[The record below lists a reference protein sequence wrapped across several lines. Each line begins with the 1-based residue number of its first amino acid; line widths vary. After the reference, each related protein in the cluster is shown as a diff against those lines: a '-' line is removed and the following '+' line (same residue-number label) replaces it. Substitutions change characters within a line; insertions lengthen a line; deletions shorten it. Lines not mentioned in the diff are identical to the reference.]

1 MANYSISFDYPWMLL
16 LLVLVP
22 LLWIFSFGSLAG
34 LGTGRRAAALTFR
47 SVVLL
52 LIIFALSGIQWV
64 RISDKVTVIYL
75 LDQSDSIA
83 RAKRDLMLD
92 VAIKSVRQ
100 HRNDSR
106 KDRAGMIV
114 FGREAAIEFPP
125 YDDDLPTVRAVES
138 YLGRTDATNLE
149 AALKLAQAAFPEDS
163 AKRVVLISD
172 GVETIGQAAVVAKSM
187 AEAGIGFDVIPVDLL
202 AKSEVLVEKVDL
214 PNNIRQ
220 GQPFETRVV
229 VNRYQPDG
237 DEAVKGRLRL
247 IRSVGSA
254 EQVIVDDEVTLDKD
268 VNVFPI
274 TDSIPQPAG
283 YTYRAEFVPDNPS
296 DDALQQNNR
305 ADSFTYVRGKGRVL
319 LIENFKSPGE
329 HANLVETLRKAEIE
343 VDVMLS
349 NQLFSSLAQLQVYD
363 SVLLANVPRSSGE
376 SFEDIAS
383 FSDEQI
389 EMLVSNTE
397 QFGSGL
403 IMIGGPDSMGAGG
416 WSNTSLEKAMP
427 VDFQVKNTKIEA
439 VGALAMVMHACEIAQ
454 GNYWQKKI
462 GEAALTVLGPMDYCG
477 VLEYSNSGDKW
488 LWGDKNGMLR
498 VGPNRNA
505 MMQRIRNMAMGD
517 MPDFQSSMQMA
528 IASLTAVNASLKHMI
543 IISDGD
549 PSPPSPGVINQFVNA
564 QIKISTVA
572 VGTHGPAGHQTLQ
585 DIAQQTGGNYYVAT
599 NATALPKIFQREAM
613 RVARPLVRE
622 PEGGFTPEITYP
634 HEILTGLPRP
644 LPRTDGYVLSTVKDS
659 GLVEVSI
666 RARDPEMEAE
676 NQSMLATWSFGL
688 GRTGVFASD
697 AGRRWTKTWTSQET
711 YDQFWTQ
718 FVRWSMRPSD
728 TDAKFSIATNVGDGR
743 VQVVVNALSKED
755 EFLNFLEMQ
764 AVAVGP
770 NLEPYPIV
778 MRQVAPGRY
787 VGSFDADNA
796 GSYLVNVV
804 PGPGAPPLVTGASIP
819 YSDEYRIRKTNY
831 TTLQQ
836 LGKLEPKGGE
846 AGVVTKNLDQ
856 ASMAELLATDSYR
869 GGLPRAFSM
878 QDVWP
883 LCVLLGSICLF
894 GDIFVR
900 RVSLDYAY
908 PFKWVASRLSGKK
921 MTVQDVERQASLQR
935 LRSRKSEVTEQ
946 VETAKASTRFE
957 AAESSDPQSLAQI
970 LDSAGASSAPTEKR
984 TATPSMS
991 QKDEKEGYTSRLLAA
1006 KKAAQKKPDSE
1017 SN

>member
-1 MANYSISFDYPWMLL
+1 MANYSLSFDYPWMLL
-16 LLVLVP
+16 LLAVVP
-22 LLWIFSFGSLAG
+22 LTWLLSYRTLAG
-34 LGTGRRAAALTFR
+34 LGSGRRIAALTFR
-47 SVVLL
+47 SIVLL
-52 LIIFALSGIQWV
+52 LVIFALSGIQWV

-83 RAKRDLMLD
+83 RGKRDQMLEL
-92 VAIKSVRQ
+92 AIKSVRA
-100 HRNDSR
+100 HRNRSR
-106 KDRAGMIV
+106 EDRAGLIV

-125 YDDDLPTVRAVES
+125 FNDDLPTIKAVES

-149 AALKLAQAAFPEDS
+149 AALKLAQASFPEDS
-163 AKRVVLISD
+163 AKRVVLITD
-172 GVETIGQAAVVAKSM
+172 GVETIGHAKAVAQSM
-187 AEAGIGFDVIPVDLL
+187 AEAGIGFDVVPVDLL

-214 PNNIRQ
+214 PANIRQ

-229 VNRYQPDG
+229 VNRYQPEG
-237 DEAVKGRLRL
+237 NEPVGGRLRL
-247 IRSVGSA
+247 IRSVGSS

-268 VNVFPI
+268 VNVFPV

-283 YTYRAEFVPDNPS
+283 YTYRAEFIPTNPS

-305 ADSFTYVRGKGRVL
+305 ADSFTYVKGKGRVL
-319 LIENFKSPGE
+319 LIENWTAPGE

-343 VDVMLS
+343 VDVMPN
-349 NQLFSSLAQLQVYD
+349 NQLFTSLAQLQVYD
-363 SVLLANVPRSSGE
+363 SVILANVPRSSGE
-376 SFEDIAS
+376 KFEDIAS
-383 FSDEQI
+383 FTDEQI
-389 EMLVSNTE
+389 EMLVANTE

-403 IMIGGPDSMGAGG
+403 IMLGGPDSMGAGG

-477 VLEYSNSGDKW
+477 VLEYSSSGDKW

-528 IASLTAVNASLKHMI
+528 VASLTNVNASIKHMI

-549 PSPPSPGVINQFVNA
+549 PSPPSSGVINQFVNA

-585 DIAQQTGGNYYVAT
+585 DIASKTGGNYYVAT

-622 PEGGFTPEITYP
+622 PDGGFIPEVTYP
-634 HEILTGLPRP
+634 HEVLTGLPRP
-644 LPRTDGYVLSTVKDS
+644 LPPMEGYVLSTVKDS

-666 RARDPEMEAE
+666 RARDSEMEPE
-676 NQSMLATWSFGL
+676 NQTILATWNYGL
-688 GRTGVFASD
+688 GRSAVFASD
-697 AGRRWTKTWTSQET
+697 AGRRWTKRWASANV

-728 TDAKFSIATNVGDGR
+728 TEDKFSVATNVADGR
-743 VQVVVNALSKED
+743 VQVIVNALTKED

-770 NLEPYPIV
+770 NLEPYPII

-787 VGSFDADNA
+787 VGSFDADTA

-804 PGPGAPPLVTGASIP
+804 PGPGVPPLVTGASIP

-831 TTLQQ
+831 TTLEQ
-836 LGKLEPKGGE
+836 LSKLTPKGGE
-846 AGVVTKNLDQ
+846 PGIVTKNLDSATMQ
-856 ASMAELLATDSYR
+856 ELLATDAYR
-869 GGLPRAFSM
+869 EGLPRAFSM

-900 RVSLDYAY
+900 RVALDYAY
-908 PFKWVASRLSGKK
+908 PLRWVAKRLSGKQVSQID
-921 MTVQDVERQASLQR
+921 MERQASLDR
-935 LRSRKSEVTEQ
+935 LRSKKSEVAEQ
-946 VETAKASTRFE
+946 VDAVKATTRFE
-957 AAESSDPQSLAQI
+957 ASQEVDAQTMSEI
-970 LDSAGASSAPTEKR
+970 LDSSKPVASAEKRASKPSMTEK
-984 TATPSMS
+984 
-991 QKDEKEGYTSRLLAA
+991 DEQDGYTSRLLAA
-1006 KKAAQKKPDSE
+1006 KKAAQRKADGDNNS
-1017 SN
+1017 